1 VPVRHEIDVDG
12 RLIIVHIA
20 GAVTGAEILGYY
32 ADLVA
37 DPLFRPGL
45 AVLADCRA
53 VTAVPTFAEI
63 RIVATAQ
70 TQTPSV
76 LRPRRAAVVV
86 TTAWL
91 FGIARQFG
99 ALAERTGVRVMPFYD
114 EAEARGWL
122 ANEAAIASV
131 GDDAPHDSSSE
142 PNNCGVS
149 ASQSVASPPPLV
161 R

>member
-1 VPVRHEIDVDG
+1 
-12 RLIIVHIA
+12 
-20 GAVTGAEILGYY
+20 
-32 ADLVA
+32 
-37 DPLFRPGL
+37 
-45 AVLADCRA
+45 VLADCRA

-63 RIVATAQ
+63 SIVATAQ
-70 TQTPSV
+70 TQTPSA

-86 TTAWL
+86 TSAWL
-91 FGIARQFG
+91 FGIIRQFG

-122 ANEAAIASV
+122 AKEAAIALAA
-131 GDDAPHDSSSE
+131 DEAPHDLASE

-149 ASQSVASPPPLV
+149 ASQSVALPPPLV